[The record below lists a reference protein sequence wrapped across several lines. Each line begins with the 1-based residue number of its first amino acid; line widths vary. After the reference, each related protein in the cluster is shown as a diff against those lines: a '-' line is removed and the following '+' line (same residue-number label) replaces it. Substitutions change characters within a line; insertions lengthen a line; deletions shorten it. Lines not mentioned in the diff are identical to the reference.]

1 MSDTPEPPI
10 AATTPGRLDELVAEL
25 RAAHAPDATQEVR
38 YRAAVNITRA
48 LLGTQAPE
56 KLRNAAP
63 PPSPSLDP
71 LLKAITSIPR
81 EQVLQFLMTGVR
93 SFLTSSPSPTYLS
106 RPTPPTGQT
115 PAPSPVPSAQP
126 IRRKTS

>member
-1 MSDTPEPPI
+1 M

-25 RAAHAPDATQEVR
+25 RAAHAPDATPEAR

-63 PPSPSLDP
+63 PQQQPSPSLDP

-81 EQVLQFLMTGVR
+81 EHLLQFVMTGVR
-93 SFLTSSPSPTYLS
+93 TFLSSSPSPTYRS
-106 RPTPPTGQT
+106 RPTTAPTTAPTQT
-115 PAPSPVPSAQP
+115 SGGG
-126 IRRKTS
+126 T

>member
-1 MSDTPEPPI
+1 MSDTPEPPAS
-10 AATTPGRLDELVAEL
+10 AATASRLDELIAEL

-63 PPSPSLDP
+63 PPTTPSLDP

-81 EQVLQFLMTGVR
+81 EHLMQFVMTGVR
-93 SFLTSSPSPTYLS
+93 AFFSSSPPPSYRS
-106 RPTPPTGQT
+106 RPTTAPTQT
-115 PAPSPVPSAQP
+115 SGGG
-126 IRRKTS
+126 T

>member
-1 MSDTPEPPI
+1 MSDTPEPPT
-10 AATTPGRLDELVAEL
+10 AATSPGRLDELIAEL

-63 PPSPSLDP
+63 PPPPSPSLDP

-81 EQVLQFLMTGVR
+81 EQVLQFVMTGVR
-93 SFLTSSPSPTYLS
+93 TFLSSSPSPTYRS
-106 RPTPPTGQT
+106 RPTTAPTQT
-115 PAPSPVPSAQP
+115 SGGG
-126 IRRKTS
+126 T